1 MTQSL
6 LVLGAAMVVLGLAL
20 NNHKVRRQL
29 QIPRPFSAWRTLSWM
44 TGCAMIAA
52 GLSPLVHGPGASEH
66 MIQHLL
72 LGMYAPVFLVLGAPV
87 TVLLGAASPAWR
99 TRLGRIL
106 AWRPVGV
113 LSHPVSAAVLHTGPL
128 FLLYLTA
135 LYELTMTVA
144 LWHWMLNLHF
154 VAAGCLFAWSIAGP
168 DPAPRRPGI
177 ITRAVVLVVSAGL
190 HAWLAKLIYAGA
202 GDLPAA
208 ALHSPAELRAA
219 AQLMYYAGDGAE
231 LILAVA
237 LFGTWYARR
246 RRLYDRARSLT
257 GT

>member
-1 MTQSL
+1 M
-6 LVLGAAMVVLGLAL
+6 
-20 NNHKVRRQL
+20 
-29 QIPRPFSAWRTLSWM
+29 
-44 TGCAMIAA
+44 
-52 GLSPLVHGPGASEH
+52 
-66 MIQHLL
+66 
-72 LGMYAPVFLVLGAPV
+72 
-87 TVLLGAASPAWR
+87 
-99 TRLGRIL
+99 GRIL

-219 AQLMYYAGDGAE
+219 ARLMYYAGDGAE

-257 GT
+257 GTWACRFSFARPVRR